1 MEAQGSHKQ
10 MRPVFLLTYQCA
22 AQSVKRHWM
31 VYDFKH
37 LSYQK
42 QILTLNEEKVSL
54 LKFVFGDKYRG
65 ASDGNHIHLIVVAVQ
80 YIESR

>member
-1 MEAQGSHKQ
+1 
-10 MRPVFLLTYQCA
+10 
-22 AQSVKRHWM
+22 M